1 VSRRGLRI
9 FSPAVLVLMA
19 SPVIFYI
26 ANGGS
31 WAYIGRVGTWTGLS
45 DGEVGIALAVS
56 NVCAILGGLFASWQG
71 LRFKVV
77 GPLWVGIMLTMSANI
92 IMLGRWG
99 MGGYSIANFI
109 GFFFTVY
116 TVAVYLLAFGY
127 VDPSGRLMASGGLAV
142 YGGGALGPV
151 ILSQFIPAG
160 SDPSYVGVLVADAV
174 IFLVA
179 PVVFTIGWSM
189 IRKKLAENEL
199 EAAALGV
206 SARAAGAP
214 AQEAGDDTIA
224 GAELAP

>member
-1 VSRRGLRI
+1 
-9 FSPAVLVLMA
+9 MA

-71 LRFKVV
+71 LRFKIV
-77 GPLWVGIMLTMSANI
+77 GPLLVGIMLTMSANI

-99 MGGYSIANFI
+99 MGGYSIANCI

-160 SDPSYVGVLVADAV
+160 SDP
-174 IFLVA
+174 
-179 PVVFTIGWSM
+179 VVRRRARSPTRSSSWSRRSSSSIGWAM
-189 IRKKLAENEL
+189 IRKKLA
-199 EAAALGV
+199 AAQ
-206 SARAAGAP
+206 ARVASPDAVLAV
-214 AQEAGDDTIA
+214 
-224 GAELAP
+224 GAEASGVDGVASPAP